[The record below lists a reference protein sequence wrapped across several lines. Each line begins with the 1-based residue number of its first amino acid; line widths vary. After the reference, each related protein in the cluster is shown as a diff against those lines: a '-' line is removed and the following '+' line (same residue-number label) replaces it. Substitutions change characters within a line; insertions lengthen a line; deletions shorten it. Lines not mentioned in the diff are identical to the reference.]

1 MRLHFWRSKSRRVHR
16 WSRVGYRSLL
26 LACAS
31 CTILIMFLVLECL
44 CSGLK
49 LQRASSGTDSDHR
62 RPQHAPSPQ
71 TNPVELGTSVR
82 KMAYVVVI
90 SGETYV
96 DGALVVG
103 FSLRKHSIY
112 AARGTVDLVLV
123 VPEGR
128 ISMESHERLRCAGWN
143 HIIEVLDLSVYAPKA
158 NLKDTL
164 SKLHVFN
171 LTSYS
176 RVAMFDG
183 DMLLIR
189 NPDRIFDTKLPNKDH
204 VGAIG
209 SHSGTYFQ
217 TGVMLLIPSRE
228 VFLVLLHK
236 LKTDRRQQ
244 DHGSRDGR
252 IIRDYF
258 KSRYVMLDRLLGI
271 HIRSGDPLIN
281 RAIGL
286 HYRGGW
292 KPWYNREDPPNS
304 AISSTADGPGQEV
317 GAAYRLWWEA
327 YEKLHVTC
335 MATRDAIGSPTRDTN
350 APAGYDP
357 TESMWLMR
365 HTAQSYVQLM
375 EWKEVQRRNVTV
387 AGLRVVDSDE
397 GASCDEACGADGLKC
412 MEKALSFLRVNS
424 LASLRILFLCNYTS
438 WDIPKPYQ
446 PSFNVRTQ
454 TCHLNSL
461 YGKRERPTC
470 AAKALL
476 HRRLCACIMESE
488 YRESPLS
495 LPSTSKFSSQPPLET
510 KTRSGEEPKMASTN
524 NDAVACSNW
533 FPQSIYGAEAAMRSK
548 KCASFLSQWD
558 SVKAIPRQIDART
571 IKLCFKYK
579 NGISAIVKIEQSSFP
594 LEPHAEYGAYVTSLL
609 LGIGMVPPTELL
621 RVPKSII
628 RKALMAEVD
637 ATERRFFQDELP
649 WIRAPNN
656 LDMLAVSVQLWV
668 PDGLVLFGNAVP
680 PITRHTFDL
689 WLQNKKH
696 NKSDFATD
704 KVMFD
709 VATMLFFDY
718 IIANEDR
725 SFTHNANVIEKE
737 GTTQLVLLDHGK
749 GLHSDSAEV
758 QHNPYFSSRNTVTG
772 EAGAKPTPMCKLPKF
787 ILRQALCLSEKRYK
801 PFLSLLPHGGADGD
815 DKISD
820 SQTLAGQL
828 LRVTPS
834 NNVSWKVLEKNI
846 LAVQL
851 RLEKAL
857 EHFARCAEVFGLSHV
872 IGE

>member
-1 MRLHFWRSKSRRVHR
+1 MRLHFWRSKSHR
-16 WSRVGYRSLL
+16 AHTWSRVGYRGLL

-31 CTILIMFLVLECL
+31 CTILTMFLVLECL

-49 LQRASSGTDSDHR
+49 LQRVSSGTDGDHR
-62 RPQHAPSPQ
+62 RNQHASTPQPS
-71 TNPVELGTSVR
+71 PVELGSSVK
-82 KMAYVVVI
+82 KMAYAVVI
-90 SGETYV
+90 SSESYV

-103 FSLRKHSIY
+103 FSLKKHSIY
-112 AARGTVDLVLV
+112 AARGTVDLVLL

-128 ISMESHERLRCAGWN
+128 ISMESRERLHCAGWN
-143 HIIEVLDLSVYAPKA
+143 HVIEVSDLSVYAPNA
-158 NLKDTL
+158 NLKDTF

-183 DMLLIR
+183 DILLIR
-189 NPDRIFDTKLPNKDH
+189 NPDKIFDIKLPNKDY

-209 SHSGTYFQ
+209 SPSGKYFQ
-217 TGVMLLIPSRE
+217 TGVMLLIPSHE
-228 VFLVLLHK
+228 VFLVLLQK

-244 DHGSRDGR
+244 DYGGRDGR
-252 IIRDYF
+252 LIRDYF
-258 KSRYVMLDRLLGI
+258 KSRYVLLDQLLGI
-271 HIRSGDPLIN
+271 HIHSGDPLIE

-292 KPWYNREDPPNS
+292 KPWHNREDPPNS
-304 AISSTADGPGQEV
+304 ATSSTANEPGQEV
-317 GAAYRLWWEA
+317 GAAYHLWWGA

-335 MATRDAIGSPTRDTN
+335 MAIRDAIGSPTRDVN
-350 APAGYDP
+350 APAEYDP
-357 TESMWLMR
+357 RESMWLMR

-375 EWKEVQRRNVTV
+375 KWKEVQRRNVTV
-387 AGLRVVDSDE
+387 AGLRVVESGE
-397 GASCDEACGADGLKC
+397 GASCDEACNADGLKC
-412 MEKALSFLRVNS
+412 VEKALSFLRVNS
-424 LASLRILFLCNYTS
+424 LTSLRIVFLCKYTS

-470 AAKALL
+470 AAKAPL
-476 HRRLCACIMESE
+476 HRRLCACNMETE
-488 YRESPLS
+488 HQVNPLS
-495 LPSTSKFSSQPPLET
+495 ALSTPEVSSQPPLEK

-524 NDAVACSNW
+524 NDTVACSNW
-533 FPQSIYGAEAAMRSK
+533 FPQSMYEAEAAVRNK
-548 KCASFLSQWD
+548 KCASFLSDWD

-579 NGISAIVKIEQSSFP
+579 NGISAIVKLEQLSFP

-628 RKALMAEVD
+628 REALMAEAD
-637 ATERRFFQDELP
+637 ATERRFLQDELP
-649 WIRAPNN
+649 WIRAPDNS
-656 LDMLAVSVQLWV
+656 DMSTVSVQLWV
-668 PDGLVLFGNAVP
+668 PDGLVSFGNAVP

-689 WLQNKKH
+689 WLQNKQH
-696 NKSDFATD
+696 NKTEFAGD

-725 SFTHNANVIEKE
+725 SFTHNANVVEKG
-737 GTTQLVLLDHGK
+737 GTTQLVFLDHGK

-758 QHNPYFSSRNTVTG
+758 QHNPYFSPRNTVAG
-772 EAGAKPTPMCKLPKF
+772 EAETKPTPMCKLPKF
-787 ILRQALCLSEKRYK
+787 ILRQALCLSGKIYK
-801 PFLSLLPHGGADGD
+801 PFVSLLPHGGAGGD
-815 DKISD
+815 DKISN